1 MPRKVTI
8 AQVAKEAGVSIA
20 TVSRVLNQR
29 EGNIKISDETKATVQ
44 EVADRLGY
52 QANPFA
58 TALRTRRSGLIG
70 TIIRDLRDPFLTQV
84 FVEMQRV
91 AHESGIELLL
101 ANANFDISVAGRQA
115 SIMNSLWFD
124 GLILLGDIPGDLG
137 LIQQVRQNKKPCV
150 AAVSGSRTDL
160 PSVNLDERAGVRL
173 ALDYLLSLGHRR
185 ISCLG
190 VTELLG
196 IKERLGAFLD
206 YAQQNDLIMEEGYM
220 QACQN
225 NPRSAAISAAN
236 LMKLPNPPTA
246 IFCTTDLIALG
257 VINHFNRTGIK
268 VPDDVSVS
276 GFDNIEET
284 SNAFPSLTTVSQRGD
299 MIAKRALQL
308 LLQMIEAAEPETEPQ
323 THLVTPE
330 LVIRESC
337 GPARWLDLNLENNP
351 ARAAQ

>member
-29 EGNIKISDETKATVQ
+29 EGSIKISDDTKSTVR
-44 EVADRLGY
+44 EVAGRLGY

-84 FVEMQRV
+84 FIQMQRV
-91 AHESGIELLL
+91 AHESSIELLL

-115 SIMNSLWFD
+115 NIMNSLWFD
-124 GLILLGDIPGDLG
+124 GLILLGDIPGDLDM
-137 LIQQVRQNKKPCV
+137 IQQVRHNKKPCV
-150 AAVSGSRTDL
+150 AAVSGQRTDL
-160 PSVNLDERAGVRL
+160 PSVNLDESAGVRL
-173 ALDYLLSLGHRR
+173 ALDYLLSLGHQR
-185 ISCLG
+185 IACLG

-196 IKERLGAFLD
+196 IKERLSAFSA
-206 YAQQNDLIMEEGYM
+206 YVEQNGLIVEEGYV

-225 NPRSAAISAAN
+225 NQRSAAIGAAN
-236 LMKLPNPPTA
+236 LMKLPQPPTA
-246 IFCTTDLIALG
+246 IFCSTDLIALG

-268 VPDDVSVS
+268 VPDDVSVT

-284 SNAFPSLTTVSQRGD
+284 SNAFPSLTTVSQRAD
-299 MIAKRALQL
+299 MIAKQALQL
-308 LLQMIEAAEPETEPQ
+308 LIEMFEEAESETDPKMI
-323 THLVTPE
+323 LVTPE
-330 LVIRESC
+330 LVVRESC
-337 GPARWLDLNLENNP
+337 GPARW
-351 ARAAQ
+351 